1 MHLNVVMWSLRFSLK
16 LLAKNKQIRHPEN
29 TSVIDKPL

>member
-29 TSVIDKPL
+29 TSVID

>member
-1 MHLNVVMWSLRFSLK
+1 MPLNVVMWSLRFCLK

-29 TSVIDKPL
+29 ISVID